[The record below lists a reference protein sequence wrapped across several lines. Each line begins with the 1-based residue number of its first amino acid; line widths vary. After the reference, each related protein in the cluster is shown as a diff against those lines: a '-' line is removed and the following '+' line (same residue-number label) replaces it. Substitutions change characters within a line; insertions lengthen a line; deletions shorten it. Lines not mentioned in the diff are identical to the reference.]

1 MNVPLKLVILTNFV
15 PGNLCAQWA
24 PPCRSLQ
31 SQILLGGVNTLPSE
45 PQYKDW
51 HGLCR
56 LTKRPAGPGDRREE
70 NGERLVYF
78 FGTVWFLPVFFFVY
92 FNWMKLLDSF
102 LVSVFVFLYIWI
114 EWNDFWFLCPGGF
127 RLLVGD
133 SWIFPPSSL
142 ARLCLKQ
149 GGTSVRV
156 SKGEIKN
163 PSTDFQKCA
172 WCDLSRL
179 NNQHSGRTTCWSAE
193 TGSLSLAGGLTFA

>member
-1 MNVPLKLVILTNFV
+1 MQINETT
-15 PGNLCAQWA
+15 
-24 PPCRSLQ
+24 CRSRRQERGEWGEVGIFLWN
-31 SQILLGGVNTLPSE
+31 SLIPS
-45 PQYKDW
+45 
-51 HGLCR
+51 CI
-56 LTKRPAGPGDRREE
+56 
-70 NGERLVYF
+70 
-78 FGTVWFLPVFFFVY
+78 FFVY

-102 LVSVFVFLYIWI
+102 LVSVFVFLYISI